1 MRHTFRPHQRIRRR
15 PEFLQAYEQGRK
27 HHARF
32 MTVFV
37 RPTGVARARLGVSA
51 TRKFGPATIRNRAK
65 RRARELFRHHTPM
78 PGVDLVLIPRRGFDS
93 VLFTDLVQDYLA
105 ALRRLRVAL
114 APAEDVSA

>member
-1 MRHTFRPHQRIRRR
+1 MRRTFRPAARIRRR
-15 PEFLQAYEQGRK
+15 AEFLQAYELGRK

-37 RPTGVARARLGVSA
+37 RPTGTGPTRLGVSA
-51 TRKFGPATIRNRAK
+51 TRKFGRATVRNRAK

-93 VLFTDLVQDYLA
+93 VLYADLVSDYLA
-105 ALRRLRVAL
+105 ALRRLRVTV
-114 APAEDVSA
+114 AEGASA